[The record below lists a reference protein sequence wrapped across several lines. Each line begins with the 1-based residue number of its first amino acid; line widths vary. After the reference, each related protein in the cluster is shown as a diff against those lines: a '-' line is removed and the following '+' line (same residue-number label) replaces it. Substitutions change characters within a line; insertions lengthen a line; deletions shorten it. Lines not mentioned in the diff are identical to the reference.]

1 MIFLRQARTHSRS
14 FCAPPRR
21 RANTATR
28 HPLATNYNCEIVCH
42 ITYGVSK
49 YSPSW
54 TESISNT
61 FIRLCVCSSHHMII
75 GTYDYYGRA
84 SAMPPAGGI
93 PRRYGTLILYTWMF
107 FLCQKMILKHEIMY
121 GIWKVKCWEGAEKNF
136 YQDFCTLLSLCV
148 EFRFY
153 EVFIDWTKTNLECN
167 SNYSCLVKT
176 LLIGDRK
183 DYQTPLIFLV
193 IREIRFGTHKWNFT
207 SLILN

>member
-1 MIFLRQARTHSRS
+1 MLNVQTHIRYFVLKKNFLVKTMSVLSYGEQAR
-14 FCAPPRR
+14 CPPPR
-21 RANTATR
+21 
-28 HPLATNYNCEIVCH
+28 
-42 ITYGVSK
+42 
-49 YSPSW
+49 
-54 TESISNT
+54 
-61 FIRLCVCSSHHMII
+61 
-75 GTYDYYGRA
+75 
-84 SAMPPAGGI
+84 GI
-93 PRRYGTLILYTWMF
+93 PRRCGTPIFYTWMF

>member
-1 MIFLRQARTHSRS
+1 MWTFFFVVYWIYRS
-14 FCAPPRR
+14 ENTLFRILPILQSNKSWGYGNIRASKLDAPPPR
-21 RANTATR
+21 
-28 HPLATNYNCEIVCH
+28 
-42 ITYGVSK
+42 
-49 YSPSW
+49 
-54 TESISNT
+54 
-61 FIRLCVCSSHHMII
+61 
-75 GTYDYYGRA
+75 
-84 SAMPPAGGI
+84 GI
-93 PRRYGTLILYTWMF
+93 PRRCGTPIFYTWMF

-193 IREIRFGTHKWNFT
+193 IWEIRFGTHKWNFT

>member
-1 MIFLRQARTHSRS
+1 MWSIITQNWYELILTH
-14 FCAPPRR
+14 
-21 RANTATR
+21 
-28 HPLATNYNCEIVCH
+28 
-42 ITYGVSK
+42 
-49 YSPSW
+49 
-54 TESISNT
+54 
-61 FIRLCVCSSHHMII
+61 
-75 GTYDYYGRA
+75 GRA
-84 SAMPPAGGI
+84 SSMPPPRGI
-93 PRRYGTLILYTWMF
+93 PRRCGTPIFYTWMF
-107 FLCQKMILKHEIMY
+107 FLCQNMILKHEIMY

-136 YQDFCTLLSLCV
+136 YRDFCTLLSLCV

-193 IREIRFGTHKWNFT
+193 IWEIRFGTHKWNFT